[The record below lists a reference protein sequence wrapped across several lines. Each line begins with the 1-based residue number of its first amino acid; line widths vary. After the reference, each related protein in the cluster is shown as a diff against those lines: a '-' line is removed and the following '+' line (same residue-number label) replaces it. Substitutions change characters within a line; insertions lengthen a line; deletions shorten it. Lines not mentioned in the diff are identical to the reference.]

1 MKNSIFSIVEKN
13 ICVILIVSIL
23 VASIYYL
30 KNVDHNQP
38 KNIEFFI
45 PEKPS
50 MNEYYIH
57 KVRDCP
63 KLINRNVKFFMAIP
77 YGDNLVSKNNLWN
90 MVRDCSTNKKYI
102 PKTYLLDNHYDN
114 IQFSKDFSDKKLYI
128 LKKNTHRKEG
138 IKLFRD
144 KKSEAFKEYQQG
156 GYKLIQEFIENP
168 YLVNNRIMVIRLYVV
183 IYKDTK
189 YHYYLHKYG
198 KCLYTSSD
206 FSLEN
211 IDTHRLITDSKIK
224 LDNTFPKNLDE
235 LNKKDKKIKLKL
247 LEKPINTIL
256 ECFRNYIR
264 KLDEKPE
271 KQFVTFF
278 QLFGIDVILDS
289 NYNPYLLEI
298 NKSPDMNNI
307 YDESDRKGKTE
318 VISDMKELI
327 KGSKNRNFKMI

>member
-90 MVRDCSTNKKYI
+90 MVRDCSTNKKYL

-114 IQFSKDFSDKKLYI
+114 IQFSNDSSDKKLYI

-144 KKSEAFKEYQQG
+144 K
-156 GYKLIQEFIENP
+156 
-168 YLVNNRIMVIRLYVV
+168 
-183 IYKDTK
+183 T
-189 YHYYLHKYG
+189 
-198 KCLYTSSD
+198 
-206 FSLEN
+206 
-211 IDTHRLITDSKIK
+211 
-224 LDNTFPKNLDE
+224 
-235 LNKKDKKIKLKL
+235 LKL
-247 LEKPINTIL
+247 P
-256 ECFRNYIR
+256 
-264 KLDEKPE
+264 
-271 KQFVTFF
+271 
-278 QLFGIDVILDS
+278 
-289 NYNPYLLEI
+289 
-298 NKSPDMNNI
+298 
-307 YDESDRKGKTE
+307 
-318 VISDMKELI
+318 
-327 KGSKNRNFKMI
+327 